1 MKEREWGAGDGKI
14 GEKGA
19 AKKLKNF
26 HNFLFTTH
34 TGMELLLLLL
44 DDDDDGDVYVC
55 TCCSKNTK
63 KVYIKR
69 SQSRELKNSSST
81 PPMSR
86 HKSS

>member
-1 MKEREWGAGDGKI
+1 MGSWRWKI

-19 AKKLKNF
+19 EKKTKNF

-44 DDDDDGDVYVC
+44 DDDDDYVYVC
-55 TCCSKNTK
+55 TYCSKTQ